1 VQITEKLVE
10 MERRERDERNLVAR
24 TRAAT
29 LGKFTRLKSR
39 MTSYEFKSHGRLN
52 YWPPRDPSLVKRSRA
67 ESCETVGASRRS
79 IAASVGAMRHD
90 APSTLHCPAWQRRL
104 IPGPAS
110 QTLLRVP
117 KYAAHAGEMNSP
129 RNAFAAV
136 MAEAAMASPLDLPMA
151 GAQSQVPVPPTRT
164 QSASTVQA
172 LFAATNSLQR
182 EDSVAQLD
190 RESLPTSRVAESDE
204 SGELPS
210 GTWQDPKDANGSG
223 A

>member
-1 VQITEKLVE
+1 
-10 MERRERDERNLVAR
+10 
-24 TRAAT
+24 
-29 LGKFTRLKSR
+29 
-39 MTSYEFKSHGRLN
+39 
-52 YWPPRDPSLVKRSRA
+52 
-67 ESCETVGASRRS
+67 
-79 IAASVGAMRHD
+79 
-90 APSTLHCPAWQRRL
+90 
-104 IPGPAS
+104 
-110 QTLLRVP
+110 
-117 KYAAHAGEMNSP
+117 
-129 RNAFAAV
+129 
-136 MAEAAMASPLDLPMA
+136 MASPLDLPMA